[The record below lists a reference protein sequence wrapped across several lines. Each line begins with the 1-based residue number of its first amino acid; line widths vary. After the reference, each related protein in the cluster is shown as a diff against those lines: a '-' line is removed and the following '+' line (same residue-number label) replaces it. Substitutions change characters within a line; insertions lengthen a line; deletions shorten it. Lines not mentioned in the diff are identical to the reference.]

1 VVVDMAQYLPE
12 LAIGDDFA
20 STALEP
26 DEDGV
31 YRVVEYRRMNGTLY
45 MRSTL
50 TTRLGKGQY
59 QFVTLSYYDETGK
72 IHLHNIKWELK
83 YDINK
88 KIVQKQVM

>member
-1 VVVDMAQYLPE
+1 MVQMAQFLPE

-31 YRVVEYRRMNGTLY
+31 YKVIEYRRSNGTLY
-45 MRSTL
+45 MRSKL
-50 TTRLGKGQY
+50 TNRLGKGQY
-59 QFVTLSYYDETGK
+59 QFVTLSYYDETGE

-88 KIVQKQVM
+88 KIVEKKVM

>member
-1 VVVDMAQYLPE
+1 MAQYLPE
-12 LAIGDDFA
+12 LAISDDFA

-31 YRVVEYRRMNGTLY
+31 YRVIEYRRRGQTLY

-50 TTRLGKGQY
+50 STRLGKGQY
-59 QFVTLSYYDETGK
+59 QFVTLSYYDETGE
-72 IHLHNIKWELK
+72 INLHEIKWELK

-88 KIVQKQVM
+88 KIVEKQVL